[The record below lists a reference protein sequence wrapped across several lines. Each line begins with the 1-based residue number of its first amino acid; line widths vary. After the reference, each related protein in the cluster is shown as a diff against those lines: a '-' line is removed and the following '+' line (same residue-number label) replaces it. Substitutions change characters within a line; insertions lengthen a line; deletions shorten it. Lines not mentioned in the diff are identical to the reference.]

1 MPPKLLS
8 IIGRSGSGKTHLISR
23 LIPFFVSKGLKVG
36 SIKHTH
42 HQAEFDKEGKDSW
55 KHKKAGSAQVLLMTD
70 DQMAIY
76 TDVQQKKTLREIV
89 DQWFQGFDI
98 VISEGFKNEAGL
110 KVEVCRQ
117 STQKTPLFIDP
128 QYMINMI
135 VSDFKIQSEVPV
147 FDIDAIPKIY
157 AWIKSNLSL

>member
-1 MPPKLLS
+1 MPKLLS

-23 LIPFFVSKGLKVG
+23 LIPLFVSNGLKVG

-55 KHKKAGSAQVLLMTD
+55 KHKNAGSAQVLLMTD

-76 TDVQQKKTLREIV
+76 ADVQQKRTLREIA
-89 DQWFQGFDI
+89 DQWFEDFDI

-110 KVEVCRQ
+110 KIEVCRLA
-117 STQKTPLFIDP
+117 TQKTPLFNDP

-135 VSDFKIQSEVPV
+135 VADYQIESEVPV

-157 AWIKSNLSL
+157 AWIITNLS